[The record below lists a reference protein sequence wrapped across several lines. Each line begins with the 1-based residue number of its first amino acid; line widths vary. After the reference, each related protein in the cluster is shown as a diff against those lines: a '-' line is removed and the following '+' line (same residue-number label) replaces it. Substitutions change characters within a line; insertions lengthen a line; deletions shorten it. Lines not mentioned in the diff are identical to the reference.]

1 MNGHPSCPPHD
12 HHATR
17 CRDSD
22 RRVRYPHVPGQYFS
36 VNLNLPVNLNF
47 PGLLKKSSSTGR
59 FRRSGLPQH
68 WQFHRYSGFVIGHPF
83 EMAFDS
89 LQCFVDIGK
98 VRGATRS
105 RMAKAIVISRS
116 LGFQ

>member
-1 MNGHPSCPPHD
+1 MNDHPSCPPRD
-12 HHATR
+12 RHATR
-17 CRDSD
+17 YRDSD
-22 RRVRYPHVPGQYFS
+22 RRGRYPHVPDQHFPA
-36 VNLNLPVNLNF
+36 VLNF

-59 FRRSGLPQH
+59 FGQSGHLQH
-68 WQFHRYSGFVIGHPF
+68 KQFHRYSEFIIGHPF

-116 LGFQ
+116 PGFQ